1 MKKKKLTAEIELFNL
16 INLLWNAK
24 WMISILIIILLSF
37 SFFIN
42 LFKENQYK
50 VLIPYFYN
58 ITPSKTWRFCERS
71 KNFEYCALKN
81 ITENFVQNSELN
93 WKVENLNNFY
103 LISTSKNLLKENEY
117 IDFMEKYNNDYT
129 IKILNQEIEEINFL
143 KSEINNNQLNLSDA
157 DIYAKNY
164 LRSSRITNSINNG
177 DKIMN
182 FGNVK
187 IIRIYNNDIN
197 YYKISILLG
206 GILGI
211 IIAVTRKYFKKKF
224 FNKIN

>member
-42 LFKENQYK
+42 LFKESQYK
-50 VLIPYFYN
+50 VSIPYFYN
-58 ITPSKTWRFCERS
+58 ITPSKIWRFCERS

-81 ITENFVQNSELN
+81 INSKLN

-103 LISTSKNLLKENEY
+103 LISTSKNLLKESEY

-143 KSEINNNQLNLSDA
+143 KSEINNNQLNVSNTE
-157 DIYAKNY
+157 IYAKNF

-182 FGNVK
+182 FGDVK
-187 IIRIYNNDIN
+187 IIKFYNNDIIN
-197 YYKISILLG
+197 YKISILLG

-211 IIAVTRKYFKKKF
+211 IIAVTRKYFKKSFLIK
-224 FNKIN
+224 